1 MSLNAP
7 KAIDT
12 YKGDRKMTPIKPFH
26 SFSFICLLML
36 LASSCSQSPTEAKV
50 EVNKSPNDDREYQY
64 LLLDNKLRIVLISDP
79 EAEKSAASFA
89 VFRGSLHDP
98 DNRQGLA
105 HFFEH
110 MLFIGTK
117 KYPEPDSFQNFI
129 NANGGGTNAYTS
141 SDHTNYFFDIKNS
154 AFKEGLDRFAHFFIN
169 PLLSDEYVD
178 REKNA
183 VHSEYQMQKKEDS
196 WRQFMT
202 SKLAMN
208 PEYAGSKFSIGSLDT
223 LSGDVREELKKF
235 QTEQYS
241 ADQMGVVVL
250 SNEPLIDMRNW
261 IEPLVSLIPN
271 RELGDAPIDQEMLL
285 SNELPI
291 TIYSKP
297 IKNKYKVEYNF
308 PIPVSYTHLTL
319 PTKRIV

>member
-1 MSLNAP
+1 
-7 KAIDT
+7 
-12 YKGDRKMTPIKPFH
+12 
-26 SFSFICLLML
+26 ML
-36 LASSCSQSPTEAKV
+36 LASSCSQSPTNAKV

-64 LLLDNKLRIVLISDP
+64 LLLDNKLKMVLISDP

-110 MLFIGTK
+110 MLFIGTE

-129 NANGGGTNAYTS
+129 NANGGATNAYTA

-223 LSGDVREELKKF
+223 LSGDVKEELKSF
-235 QTEQYS
+235 QMEQYS

-250 SNEPLIDMRNW
+250 SNESIAEMRN
-261 IEPLVSLIPN
+261 
-271 RELGDAPIDQEMLL
+271 
-285 SNELPI
+285 
-291 TIYSKP
+291 
-297 IKNKYKVEYNF
+297 
-308 PIPVSYTHLTL
+308 
-319 PTKRIV
+319 